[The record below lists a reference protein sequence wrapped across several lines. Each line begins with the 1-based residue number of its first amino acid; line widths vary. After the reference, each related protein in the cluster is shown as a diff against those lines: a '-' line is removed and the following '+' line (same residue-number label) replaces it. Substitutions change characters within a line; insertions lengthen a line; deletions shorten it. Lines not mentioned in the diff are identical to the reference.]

1 MFPYSRRPGTV
12 AAGWKDQVKDAV
24 KTERV
29 ARLEAL
35 CGGLHTAFV
44 ERNRGRRSQV
54 LWESDEKGG
63 MMGGYTGNYIRVE
76 SPYDP
81 VLVNMVEDITI

>member
-1 MFPYSRRPGTV
+1 MR
-12 AAGWKDQVKDAV
+12 AAMRWRSSWGFRF
-24 KTERV
+24 TN
-29 ARLEAL
+29 RLEAL

-54 LWESDEKGG
+54 LWESDEKDG

-76 SPYDP
+76 RPYDP